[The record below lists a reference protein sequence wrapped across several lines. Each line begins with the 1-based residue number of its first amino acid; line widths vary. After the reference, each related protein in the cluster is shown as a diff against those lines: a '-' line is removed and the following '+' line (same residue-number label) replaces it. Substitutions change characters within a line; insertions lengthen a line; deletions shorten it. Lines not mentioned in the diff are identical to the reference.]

1 MPDSTLQYIALRDC
15 GIVVWL
21 AETIDPWQ
29 HSSLDLVNILY
40 CYDWRLL
47 MFCPVEC
54 ECILPFV
61 ETYLYLSRFNDFVF
75 LTKVVFDNKLIV
87 NP

>member
-1 MPDSTLQYIALRDC
+1 
-15 GIVVWL
+15 
-21 AETIDPWQ
+21 
-29 HSSLDLVNILY
+29 
-40 CYDWRLL
+40 